1 MSDPTPT
8 NAPEVTTADLAD
20 AMEEGACVIDVR
32 NPDEYVEVR
41 IPGVHL
47 IPLSELGDR
56 MEEVPQDKKVYVVCA
71 MGGRSLA
78 AATALNNAGYD
89 AVSVA
94 GGTLQWKEEGRPTES
109 GPPPEAL

>member
-1 MSDPTPT
+1 MSNPTPT
-8 NAPEVTTADLAD
+8 NAPEVTTADLAE
-20 AMEEGACVIDVR
+20 AMEKGACVIDVR
-32 NPDEYVEVR
+32 NPDEFVEIR

-47 IPLSELGDR
+47 IPLAELGER
-56 MEEVPQDKKVYVVCA
+56 LEEVPEDKPVYVVCA

-109 GPPPEAL
+109 GPPPEAA